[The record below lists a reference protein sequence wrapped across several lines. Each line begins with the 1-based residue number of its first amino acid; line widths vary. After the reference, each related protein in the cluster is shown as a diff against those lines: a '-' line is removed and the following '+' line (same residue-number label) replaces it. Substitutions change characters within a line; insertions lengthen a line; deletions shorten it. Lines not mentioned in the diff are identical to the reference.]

1 MNRSMRANYN
11 MPGRPVIP
19 ATVNENRVPQR
30 GSGKTMITA

>member
-19 ATVNENRVPQR
+19 ATVNENRAPQR